1 MRVGNLQYLEIPFAG
16 LTGRSYNSVAS
27 KSSAK
32 LKGRQ
37 SAWNEFMDFAV
48 NFPSLISFNILAKA
62 GLVSRA
68 TLMYDEVYIPGS
80 F

>member
-1 MRVGNLQYLEIPFAG
+1 M
-16 LTGRSYNSVAS
+16 TGRSYNSVAS

-32 LKGRQ
+32 LKDRL
-37 SAWNEFMDFAV
+37 SAWNELIDLGV

-62 GLVSRA
+62 KVVSRA
-68 TLMYDEVYIPGS
+68 PLMYAEVYIPGS